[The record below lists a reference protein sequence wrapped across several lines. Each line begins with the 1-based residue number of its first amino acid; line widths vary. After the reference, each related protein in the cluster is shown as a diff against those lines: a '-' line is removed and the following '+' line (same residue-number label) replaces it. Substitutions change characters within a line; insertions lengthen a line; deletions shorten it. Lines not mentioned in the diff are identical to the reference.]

1 MINELKVET
10 VNKFTSLAYLTLERI
25 SLLEEEML
33 ESHDK
38 YHCQNKS
45 EAVMM
50 VMISEKI

>member
-1 MINELKVET
+1 MINELKERT
-10 VNKFTSLAYLTLERI
+10 ANKFTSLANLTLERI

-45 EAVMM
+45 GAVTM